1 MSATTV
7 VPARHEELPAC
18 NDHHSGKRLG
28 KQTSYRG
35 VYGVDRVSQSCHSSN
50 ASGYFAEKIFDADTA
65 RFLLAQFIL
74 DGLSVRLYRIW
85 SFYLICVGRQQR
97 DELLN
102 LLQSSFLDQRLV
114 CTYLDGGIYCGAL
127 AYSDIVR
134 LDFRN
139 VIFVRHLM
147 SLSYL

>member
-1 MSATTV
+1 M
-7 VPARHEELPAC
+7 
-18 NDHHSGKRLG
+18 
-28 KQTSYRG
+28 
-35 VYGVDRVSQSCHSSN
+35 YGVDRVSESCHSSN
-50 ASGYFAEKIFDADTA
+50 ASGYFAEEIFDADTA

-114 CTYLDGGIYCGAL
+114 CTYLDSGIYCGTL
-127 AYSDIVR
+127 AYRNIVR

-147 SLSYL
+147 SLSYFPEEGPDFLPMRQHVTLFLWLRYSPLPCQHCTY